1 MSNPLQAG
9 MVTKMDRTTISHIR
23 QILEDNLPSMMEENN
38 LKFDLGN
45 ATYDDD
51 SVKFQFRISLSHALP
66 PEEKALKQQ
75 LNFRKAYDHVVTLD
89 DSIIAEDRGQQFKLV
104 GFKPRA
110 RKKPFI
116 IEDIKTGGRYVC
128 PESMAER
135 LFKEVK

>member
-1 MSNPLQAG
+1 MNPLQAG
-9 MVTKMDRTTISHIR
+9 KVKKMDRTTIRHIR
-23 QILEDNLPSMMEENN
+23 QILEDNLPSIMEENN
-38 LKFDLGN
+38 LKFELGN

-51 SVKFQFRISLSHALP
+51 SVKFNGFRISLLHALS
-66 PEEKALKQQ
+66 PEEKALKGQID
-75 LNFRKAYDHVVTLD
+75 FRRSYDGLVTLD

>member
-1 MSNPLQAG
+1 MNPLQAG
-9 MVTKMDRTTISHIR
+9 KVKKMDRTTIRHIR
-23 QILEDNLPSMMEENN
+23 EILEDNLPSLMEENN
-38 LKFDLGN
+38 LKFNLGN

-75 LNFRKAYDHVVTLD
+75 LNFRKAVDYVVTLD
-89 DSIIAEDRGQQFKLV
+89 DSIIAEETGQQLKLV

-110 RKKPFI
+110 SKKPFI
-116 IEDIKTGGRYVC
+116 IEDIKTGSRYIC
-128 PESMAER
+128 SESMAER

>member
-1 MSNPLQAG
+1 MKIQYGKIETMSKGNIQ
-9 MVTKMDRTTISHIR
+9 KIR
-23 QILEDNLPSMMEENN
+23 SMIEDSLFVIMEDHG
-38 LKFDLGN
+38 LKFELGN
-45 ATYDDD
+45 GSYDSD
-51 SVKFQFRISLSHALP
+51 SVKFNGFRISLVDSLN
-66 PEEKALKQQ
+66 PEEKALQGQ
-75 LNFRKAYDHVVTLD
+75 IDFRRKYDGLVTLD

>member
-1 MSNPLQAG
+1 MNPLQAG
-9 MVTKMDRTTISHIR
+9 KVKKMDRTTISHIR

-38 LKFDLGN
+38 LKFGLGN

-135 LFKEVK
+135 LFKEVE

>member
-1 MSNPLQAG
+1 MNPLQAG
-9 MVTKMDRTTISHIR
+9 KVKKMDRTTIRHIR
-23 QILEDNLPSMMEENN
+23 EILEDNLPSLMEENN
-38 LKFDLGN
+38 LKFNLGN

-75 LNFRKAYDHVVTLD
+75 LNFRKTYDHVVTLD

>member
-1 MSNPLQAG
+1 MNPLQAG
-9 MVTKMDRTTISHIR
+9 KVKKMDRTTISHIR

-135 LFKEVK
+135 LFKEDK